1 MRRTVGDVLEI
12 EIDGLYA
19 YAQVTTDPF
28 VVFFDSLTAGRK
40 DTDEAVELPVAFT
53 ICVHNADIRSGRWKR
68 IGKGR
73 LTQVRLDK
81 PYTFRQDQLTGR
93 LYLHHDSFAS
103 TGWERPAT
111 LSECRGL
118 EAAAVWDAQHVEDR
132 LRDHFRGDENPWQKA
147 LEIDFSRVPDD
158 QRY

>member
-1 MRRTVGDVLEI
+1 MTRSLGDVLEI
-12 EIDGLYA
+12 QIDRKFA

-28 VVFFDSLTAGRK
+28 VLFFDSLSVDRKEAG
-40 DTDEAVELPVAFT
+40 EVIALPVAFT

-68 IGKGR
+68 VGKGQLSASR
-73 LTQVRLDK
+73 LETPD
-81 PYTFRQDQLTGR
+81 TFRQDGLTGR
-93 LYLHHDSFAS
+93 LSLHHERFAS

-147 LEIDFSRVPDD
+147 LEIDLSRVPED
-158 QRY
+158 QRC